1 MQPSW
6 ILLAELRFS
15 TYLTLLLF
23 KVIQDIYLNP
33 NIKKCRR
40 QLVEQQGA
48 ILGGEPIQENY

>member
-23 KVIQDIYLNP
+23 KVLQDIYLNS
-33 NIKKCRR
+33 NIKNCGR

-48 ILGGEPIQENY
+48 ILGGEPIHENY